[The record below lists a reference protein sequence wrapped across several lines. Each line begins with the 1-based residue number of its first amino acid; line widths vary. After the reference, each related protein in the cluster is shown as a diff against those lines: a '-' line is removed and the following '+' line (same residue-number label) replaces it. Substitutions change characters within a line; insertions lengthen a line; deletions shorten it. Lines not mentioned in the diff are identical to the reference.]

1 MHNEAVL
8 IVRLLLGV
16 PFIIWGIM
24 KLRGGEVKLLPALK
38 AIGLPDPMAFAVL
51 IGICELAGG
60 LMLVFGYPVR
70 TASVLLGLW
79 CLVTG
84 YDAHRSNVNELLLHV
99 TSAGGYFAL
108 ALLGAGTIAL
118 FGGAPTGIFSLLP

>member
-1 MHNEAVL
+1 MHNEALL

-16 PFIIWGIM
+16 PFIVWGYL
-24 KLRGGEVKLLPALK
+24 KLRGGEVKLLPALRS
-38 AIGLPDPMAFAVL
+38 IGLPDPMAFAFL
-51 IGICELAGG
+51 IGFCELVGG
-60 LMLVFGYPVR
+60 LMLVLGYPLR

-84 YDAHRSNVNELLLHV
+84 YDAHRTNLNELLLHV

-108 ALLGAGTIAL
+108 ALLGAGSIAL
-118 FGGAPTGIFSLLP
+118 FGGNPTGIFANLP